1 MKTIKGYEGKYFID
15 ADGNVFRY
23 VIRKKKFKQLKPMG
37 VAGYLAVDLGLN
49 GEIKRHLV
57 HRLVATNFLEN
68 PENKPQVNH
77 INGNKLDNR
86 LINLEWNTRS
96 ENQKHSIRIG
106 LRTAKGEK
114 NSQCKLTSDIVL
126 AICNSSEKLSVL
138 SKMYGVTPGT
148 ISGIKRGYSW
158 THVTGLKNTK
168 NANRN
173 SETRNN

>member
-1 MKTIKGYEGKYFID
+1 MKTIKGYEGKYF
-15 ADGNVFRY
+15 ADENGNIYSNRCRNGL
-23 VIRKKKFKQLKPMG
+23 RKLKPQLQC
-37 VAGYLAVDLGLN
+37 GYHAVDLGLN
-49 GEIKRHLV
+49 GKIKRYLV
-57 HRLVATNFLEN
+57 HRLVAMSYIKN

-86 LINLEWNTRS
+86 LVNLEWNTRS
-96 ENQKHSIRIG
+96 ENQKHSVRIG

-126 AICNSSEKLSVL
+126 AISRSTEKLSVL

-148 ISGIKRGYSW
+148 ICGIRTGYSW

-168 NANRN
+168 YANRN
-173 SETRNN
+173 SATRNN